1 VARPTRYTPEIIEEY
16 IKKGLWEPETL
27 YDFWDRNARDCP
39 HKEAV
44 VDSRA
49 RLTWARAKELIDRLA
64 LGLAELG
71 LGRDEVIVLQLP
83 NCVEVDLLRV
93 ACERAGVLSL
103 HVLTA
108 LRHREMEYVL
118 RETEAVGVAIPWVYR
133 DFDYFHMV
141 SEIRRHLPTL
151 RHIFVLGAPV
161 PEGAIS
167 IEEMMQRPL
176 ERERLSNRLE
186 ARGYPPTEVSI
197 ITLTTGTTG
206 LPKFVEF
213 PFGARHAL
221 GRMLIEV
228 LKLSGDDTVGA
239 FGPAPAGPNC
249 VAYFAAPRV
258 AARVVFQERFEAGGS
273 LRLIQDERVTV
284 GLVVPAQLA
293 MMVGHPDIR
302 LYDLSSL
309 RVWWCVGAP
318 VPYQLRVDTEE
329 KLGGIVLTGL
339 GAVDFGGN
347 TSTSLDDPRDVR
359 LLTVGRPRGGTE
371 IRLVDDSGRD
381 VGRGEV
387 GEVWG
392 RGPSCASGYFR
403 DPETTRQAWTED
415 GWFRMG
421 DLGRF
426 DEHGNL
432 LIAGRK
438 KDMLIRGGQNI
449 YPVEVEDL
457 LIMHPKVS
465 DVAIV
470 GMPDPVMGERA
481 CAYVVPKPGQQFT
494 FEEMLAFLK
503 GQGLAMYKLPERL
516 EITDRLPLV
525 GEQKVDRKALAA
537 DIAQKLRTESR
548 T

>member
-1 VARPTRYTPEIIEEY
+1 MARPTRYTPEMIEEY
-16 IKKGLWEPETL
+16 IKNGLWEPVTL

-44 VDSRA
+44 VDSRS
-49 RLTWARAKELIDRLA
+49 RLTWPRAKELIDRWA

-71 LGRDEVIVLQLP
+71 IGRDEVIVLQLP

-93 ACERAGVLSL
+93 ACERAGVLGL

-108 LRHREMEYVL
+108 LRHREMEYIL
-118 RETEAVGVAIPWVYR
+118 RETEAVGVAIPGVYR
-133 DFDYFHMV
+133 DFDYLSMV
-141 SEIRRHLPTL
+141 SEIRRNLPSL
-151 RHIFVLGAPV
+151 RHIFVLGDRAPQ
-161 PEGAIS
+161 GAIS
-167 IEEMMQRPL
+167 IEEMIQRPL
-176 ERERLSNRLE
+176 ERERPSNHLE
-186 ARGYPPTEVSI
+186 ARSYPPTEVSI

-206 LPKFVEF
+206 QPKFVEF

-221 GRMLIEV
+221 GKILIEV
-228 LKLSGDDTVGA
+228 LELSGDDIVGA
-239 FGPAPAGPNC
+239 FGPASAGPNC

-258 AARVVFQERFEAGGS
+258 AAKTVFQEHFKAEES
-273 LRLIQDERVTV
+273 LCLIQDERITV

-293 MMVGHPDIR
+293 MLVGYPDIK

-329 KLGGIVLTGL
+329 KLGGAILTGL

-347 TSTSLDDPRDVR
+347 TSTSLDDPREVR

-371 IRLVDDSGRD
+371 IRLVDEAGRD
-381 VGRGEV
+381 VGKGEV

-392 RGPSCASGYFR
+392 KGPSCASGYFG
-403 DPETTRQAWTED
+403 DPEATWQAWTED
-415 GWFRMG
+415 GWFKMG

-465 DVAIV
+465 DAAIV
-470 GMPDPVMGERA
+470 GMPDPIMGERA
-481 CAYVVPKPGQQFT
+481 CAYVVPKPGQQLT
-494 FEEMLAFLK
+494 FEEVLAFLK
-503 GQGLAMYKLPERL
+503 GQGLALYKLPERL
-516 EITDRLPLV
+516 EITDGLPLV

-537 DIAQKLRTESR
+537 DIAQKLRVEGKA
-548 T
+548 